1 MAQSNERRNQY
12 NSTPRKVF
20 DKALDRVEVRR
31 QRDREDHRIDIAALL
46 ARLRTL
52 EALFTNYF
60 PIEEE
65 DTEEL

>member
-1 MAQSNERRNQY
+1 MAQNNERRNQY

-20 DKALDRVEVRR
+20 DRALDRVEVRR
-31 QRDREDHRIDIAALL
+31 QRDREDHRNDLRALM
-46 ARLRTL
+46 ARLENL
-52 EALFTNYF
+52 ELRFQDLF